1 MATYGDLSKFTNAEL
16 SQMCLTHKD
25 LENLSFDELLRLA
38 QIRLERFQPQ
48 TQSEGFF
55 KSVLAAVVAQ
65 ITADALEKALN
76 PDNWLPVLRQIAKF
90 FCDNP

>member
-16 SQMCLTHKD
+16 SQMRLTHKD

-38 QIRLERFQPQ
+38 QIRLERFQPK
-48 TQSEGFF
+48 TQSEGVF
-55 KSVLAAVVAQ
+55 KSILAAVVAQ
-65 ITADALEKALN
+65 ITASALEKALN
-76 PDNWLPVLRQIAKF
+76 PDNWLPVLRQIAEF

>member
-16 SQMCLTHKD
+16 SQMHLTYKD
-25 LENLSFDELLRLA
+25 LENLSFDELLQLA

-55 KSVLAAVVAQ
+55 KSVLSAVVAQ
-65 ITADALEKALN
+65 ITADALEK
-76 PDNWLPVLRQIAKF
+76 P
-90 FCDNP
+90 